1 MISFTCEEKLLSI
14 LIVVLYTII
23 KNIFEQGKTE
33 TVKSFRLLYM
43 EVKTDTKEK
52 FHVIRVETSNLSANM
67 AAELNRQLLELL
79 KDNTKNVVVNL
90 NGIITIEEE
99 AAETLVRTQQ
109 KFYEDGASFV
119 ICELQNGVEAFL
131 DEKKLLEL
139 MNVTPTE
146 SEAYDIVQMEEIE
159 RELLGGDDFDQ

>member
-1 MISFTCEEKLLSI
+1 
-14 LIVVLYTII
+14 
-23 KNIFEQGKTE
+23 
-33 TVKSFRLLYM
+33 M

-52 FHVIRVETSNLSANM
+52 FHVIRVETLNFTAIM

-90 NGIITIEEE
+90 QGVANMEEE
-99 AAETLVRTQQ
+99 AAESLVRLQQ
-109 KFYEDGASFV
+109 KFYEEGASFV
-119 ICELQNGVEAFL
+119 ICNLQKNVESFL
-131 DEKKLLEL
+131 DEKELLEI

-159 RELLGGDDFDQ
+159 RELLNGDDFDQ